1 MVIKKSMSTVL
12 MVILA
17 LTVYAQQDTRYY
29 ELRTYYTNEGKRPD
43 LINRFQNHTLALF
56 EKSGMENVAYFLPL
70 DEANQTLIYFLAYP
84 DKTSREA
91 SWKKFLDDPA
101 WKAAYE
107 QSIVNGKLVAK
118 IESVFL
124 SKAHELNPNFRPL
137 APGDKIFELRTYH
150 CAPGKVDAVNARFR
164 DYTLQLFEK
173 HGMTNVAYW
182 FTEEEG
188 GRQSKLVYLLA
199 HSSVEAA
206 KRSFDAFRV
215 DPDWIK
221 ARDASEA
228 NGKIVEKVESIYLK
242 ALPFSAVK

>member
-1 MVIKKSMSTVL
+1 MSVL
-12 MVILA
+12 LMTL
-17 LTVYAQQDTRYY
+17 LTLVGYAQQDTRYY
-29 ELRTYYTNEGKRPD
+29 ELRTYYTNEGKRPE
-43 LINRFQNHTLALF
+43 LINRFKNHTLALF
-56 EKSGMENVAYFLPL
+56 EKSGMENIAYFLPV
-70 DEANQTLIYFLAYP
+70 DEANQTLVYFLAYP
-84 DKTSREA
+84 DKASREA

-124 SKAHELNPNFRPL
+124 HKAPELNPGFKPL
-137 APGDKIFELRTYH
+137 QQEDKIFELRTYY

-164 DYTLQLFEK
+164 DYTQKLFEK

-188 GRQSKLVYLLA
+188 GKQSKLVYLLA

-206 KRSFDAFRV
+206 KRSFDAFRT
-215 DPDWIK
+215 DPEWIK

-242 ALPFSAVK
+242 ALPFSALK

>member
-1 MVIKKSMSTVL
+1 MSAGL
-12 MVILA
+12 MIILA
-17 LTVYAQQDTRYY
+17 LTAYAQQDTRYY

-43 LINRFQNHTLALF
+43 LINRFKNHTLALF
-56 EKSGMENVAYFLPL
+56 EKSGMENIAYFLPL

-84 DKTSREA
+84 NEASREA

-124 SKAHELNPNFRPL
+124 RKATDLNPPFKSL
-137 APGDKIFELRTYH
+137 AQGDKIFELRTYH

-164 DYTLQLFEK
+164 DHTQRLFEK

-182 FTEEEG
+182 FTQEEDG
-188 GRQSKLVYLLA
+188 NQSKLVYLLA

-206 KRSFDAFRV
+206 KKSFDAFRS
-215 DPDWIK
+215 DPAWIK

-242 ALPFSAVK
+242 ALPFSALQ

>member
-1 MVIKKSMSTVL
+1 MKKWMVSCLVVSLVWS
-12 MVILA
+12 VN
-17 LTVYAQQDTRYY
+17 AQQKDTRYY

-43 LINRFQNHTLALF
+43 LINRFKNHTLALF
-56 EKSGMENVAYFLPL
+56 EKSGMENVGYFLPL

-84 DKTSREA
+84 DKASREA
-91 SWKKFLDDPA
+91 SWKKFMDDPA
-101 WKAAYE
+101 WKAAYA

-118 IESVFL
+118 IESTFL
-124 SKAHELNPNFRPL
+124 SKAPELNPGFKPL
-137 APGDKIFELRTYH
+137 AQDDKIFELRTYY

-164 DYTLQLFEK
+164 DHTQKLFEK
-173 HGMTNVAYW
+173 HGMVNVAYW
-182 FTEEEG
+182 FTEEEDG
-188 GRQSKLVYLLA
+188 KQPKLVYLLA

-206 KRSFDAFRV
+206 KSSFDAFRT

-242 ALPFSAVK
+242 ALPFSPLK